1 MEKMIGREIKMVH
14 HILSRRFHK
23 YTKKYIG
30 EDATIM
36 HTWIIGFIAKNGD
49 KEVFQKDIE
58 KEFQLAK
65 STTTS
70 ILKLMEKKELIT
82 RRSVAYDDRLKQL
95 SLTDK
100 GLEIASAV
108 WDNIKE
114 SEKLLVRGIP
124 EDKLETFYEVLDQVC
139 KNAENQI

>member
-1 MEKMIGREIKMVH
+1 MIGREIKMAH
-14 HILSRRFHK
+14 LILSRRFHK

-36 HTWIIGFIAKNGD
+36 HTWIIGFLAKNGD

-82 RRSVAYDDRLKQL
+82 RKSVEYDDRLKQI